1 METDMRFMIIV
12 KGTPAE
18 ENNPAPSSELIAEM
32 GKFNAELIE
41 AGVLLAGEG
50 LQPSKFGAKVRFGK
64 DKQEVVDGP
73 FTEAKE
79 LIGGFWI
86 LSVKDLAEAVA
97 WARRIPFTEGEVEV
111 RRVSEVTDFVE
122 DDISREAL
130 QTEAAL
136 RASGRF

>member
-1 METDMRFMIIV
+1 MRFMIIV

-18 ENNPAPSSELIAEM
+18 ENNPPPSSELIAEM
-32 GKFNAELIE
+32 GKFNADLIE

>member
-1 METDMRFMIIV
+1 MRFMIIV

-18 ENNPAPSSELIAEM
+18 ENGPPPSSELIAEM

-50 LQPSKFGAKVRFGK
+50 LQPSKFGAKVSFGK

-79 LIGGFWI
+79 LVGGFWI